1 MSGPAVL
8 SVLAVLTAPSPA
20 KSPQELL
27 ELRLDYRIGAEQD
40 PDWTLGPVGDALLG
54 PDGELFV
61 AQPDLPEIV
70 VFDDTGRP
78 LEPIGGR
85 GQGPGEFMSLLS
97 IGTRGNDLF
106 ASDPA
111 QMRVTTFSFDGD
123 LVDSK
128 RWRSEIPPTRS
139 GAFLLLPNSPLV
151 VFADGS
157 ALVRPNLV
165 AMATA
170 PAVGQSEDRLRIPL
184 LRTDSMGTVLDTIAW
199 EEPASSSVGIRH
211 RGAVYSIVAPFEA
224 TSMTAVGRGGTGVVV
239 ASTGVNGQQ
248 GSSRATLVRIE
259 PTGDTAFTRAFDYP
273 AVPLT
278 AEHVGRVLAETDVF
292 PGGSDEVP
300 SGLEFEDELRRNG
313 LIPQYLPP
321 FAGLF
326 VGQDGSI
333 WVRREAERAGVVDYT
348 LLDEDGGSQGTVRLP
363 REQQVIAARGS
374 IFATAEESSLGV
386 PVLRRYGIVP

>member
-1 MSGPAVL
+1 
-8 SVLAVLTAPSPA
+8 
-20 KSPQELL
+20 
-27 ELRLDYRIGAEQD
+27 
-40 PDWTLGPVGDALLG
+40 
-54 PDGELFV
+54 
-61 AQPDLPEIV
+61 
-70 VFDDTGRP
+70 
-78 LEPIGGR
+78 
-85 GQGPGEFMSLLS
+85 MSLLS

-170 PAVGQSEDRLRIPL
+170 PAVGPSEDRLRIPL
-184 LRTDSMGTVLDTIAW
+184 LRTDSMGTVSDTIAW
-199 EEPASSSVGIRH
+199 EEPASTSVGIR
-211 RGAVYSIVAPFEA
+211 RNGTVYSIVAPFEE

-239 ASTGVNGQQ
+239 ASPGVGGQQ
-248 GSSRATLVRIE
+248 GSSRATLVRVE
-259 PTGDTAFTRAFDYP
+259 PTGDTAFSRAFDFP

-292 PGGSDEVP
+292 PGGSDEAP

-326 VGQDGSI
+326 VGQGRIDMGSSRGRARG
-333 WVRREAERAGVVDYT
+333 RRGLHPAGRGRRFARHSSV
-348 LLDEDGGSQGTVRLP
+348 
-363 REQQVIAARGS
+363 AARTTSDRGQRVDLRYRRGDQPGRPGV
-374 IFATAEESSLGV
+374 ATLRHRSLTCSEPRRGLPFV
-386 PVLRRYGIVP
+386 P